1 MPTIRTMPFS
11 KFPKKYIH
19 WTWGLLLFSLFGGS
33 CSRWNLG
40 DAGPNTT
47 VTRSI
52 TGTGILRIGQK
63 FDVILQQDTTRPESY
78 TLEYPEKLI
87 PNIIHEFKNGALT
100 VSDENRGKWT
110 QDLSLRPKII
120 LNLHQYHT
128 LYIEG
133 SSQWSCSDTLMGNT
147 LNIEMRSVLDN
158 HLWIDFNQVS
168 GKCNNLGS
176 LTLRGRGTIFSF
188 SVEAGSQLD
197 AQNMRCHDAYF
208 WHFTQRDCYV
218 SPEKQA
224 FLYLYNSGNLTV
236 KSTEFY
242 RFESLQKGS
251 GRIIYTP

>member
-1 MPTIRTMPFS
+1 M
-11 KFPKKYIH
+11 
-19 WTWGLLLFSLFGGS
+19 
-33 CSRWNLG
+33 
-40 DAGPNTT
+40 
-47 VTRSI
+47 
-52 TGTGILRIGQK
+52 
-63 FDVILQQDTTRPESY
+63 
-78 TLEYPEKLI
+78 
-87 PNIIHEFKNGALT
+87 
-100 VSDENRGKWT
+100 GKA
-110 QDLSLRPKII
+110 
-120 LNLHQYHT
+120 
-128 LYIEG
+128 
-133 SSQWSCSDTLMGNT
+133 

-158 HLWIDFNQVS
+158 HLWIDFNEVS